1 MKFDG
6 CGQKAVNHLV
16 MKSYGSL
23 DHSCSA
29 PLNQWTE
36 ELLLQMATQDLTVD
50 GHLCLR

>member
-16 MKSYGSL
+16 MKCYGSL
-23 DHSCSA
+23 DYSCST

-36 ELLLQMATQDLTVD
+36 ELLPQVATQDLTKD
-50 GHLCLR
+50 GHLGLR